1 MRKTIYL
8 MLLLSTLS
16 FALKID
22 ELEFGKV
29 VGQNNKVEKIF
40 NLTNNDIEDKIYR
53 ISIEGDKNIKV
64 TPTLLNLSPQQNK
77 KFKVEV
83 TAKNSKGNYDYFLV
97 IKEVRQKRLKKGVA
111 LNKVVKIKQSYKIK

>member
-64 TPTLLNLSPQQNK
+64 TPTLLNLSPQQSK
-77 KFKVEV
+77 EFKVEV

>member
-29 VGQNNKVEKIF
+29 VEQNNKVEKIF
-40 NLTNNDIEDKIYR
+40 NLTNNGMEDKIYR

-64 TPTLLNLSPQQNK
+64 TPALLNLSPQQNK
-77 KFKVEV
+77 EFKVEV
-83 TAKNSKGNYDYFLV
+83 TAKNSKGNHDYFLV
-97 IKEVRQKRLKKGVA
+97 IKEVRKKQLKKGVA
-111 LNKVVKIKQSYKIK
+111 LNKVVKIKQFYKIK